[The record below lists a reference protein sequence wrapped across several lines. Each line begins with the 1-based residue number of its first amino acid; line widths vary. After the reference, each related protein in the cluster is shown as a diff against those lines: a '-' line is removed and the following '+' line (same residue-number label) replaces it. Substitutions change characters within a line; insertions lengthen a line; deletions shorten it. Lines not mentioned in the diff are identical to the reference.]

1 VKEEEEFSTSD
12 ESVIP
17 SRVRIERENTMSRT
31 CKHFKYVSL
40 NVAHSP
46 KWSNGK
52 APFSGAGGFPARN
65 CGVDIL

>member
-1 VKEEEEFSTSD
+1 MSER
-12 ESVIP
+12 VIP
-17 SRVRIERENTMSRT
+17 SRFNIERENIRST

-52 APFSGAGGFPARN
+52 AAFFRGQRVPGAELRR
-65 CGVDIL
+65 

>member
-1 VKEEEEFSTSD
+1 MKEEEFSVS
-12 ESVIP
+12 ERVIP
-17 SRVRIERENTMSRT
+17 SRFNIERENIRST

-52 APFSGAGGFPARN
+52 APFSGARGFPARN
-65 CGVDIL
+65 CGVDIM